1 MSEKDIVE
9 MIAENQKRIVIL
21 LEKQN
26 ERLDRVEGLK
36 DLIYKIIFPLILLLL
51 GFFLK
56 EALITAKIIAV
67 GG

>member
-1 MSEKDIVE
+1 MTKKLVE
-9 MIAENQKRIVIL
+9 MIAENQRRIVAL

-36 DLIYKIIFPLILLLL
+36 DLIYKILFPLILLLL

-56 EALITAKIIAV
+56 EAFITAKVILV

>member
-1 MSEKDIVE
+1 MNEKVVE
-9 MIAENQKRIVIL
+9 MIAENQRRIVTL

-26 ERLDRVEGLK
+26 KRLDRVEGLK

-56 EALITAKIIAV
+56 EAVITAKLILV